1 MKKKNG
7 MVLLYVMIISFILFL
22 ICSMLMKWRMQMSLI
37 RSKAV
42 KSAGGLSELE
52 KARAGMWECLND
64 KGYPPAGSCSA
75 TAAQRQCVPAAVTAE
90 FAGDTPDC
98 IIKLSIDKQ

>member
-1 MKKKNG
+1 MSKKKG
-7 MVLLYVMIISFILFL
+7 MVLLYVMIISFILFM

-42 KSAGGLSELE
+42 TSAGGLSELE
-52 KARAGMWECLND
+52 KARAGMWGCLND

-75 TAAQRQCVPAAVTAE
+75 TAAQQQCVPAAVTAE
-90 FAGDTPDC
+90 FGGTTPNC
-98 IIKLSIDKQ
+98 LITLKLDK